1 MKTNKKISSHFWLLS
16 YLYRS
21 QFGLWNKFNPPSS
34 LHLTSSLL
42 PSSVEILFYIK
53 KKNVIIIPLPEMKKI
68 LRKNQGF
75 FLMFKKTHWRKI
87 LKIFKEK
94 KEKITKILVMC
105 NFFFLQKTRV
115 SRINCHRSLTLQ
127 STSKKSKMKNITQ
140 RFFQI
145 LKANL
150 STIYIQF

>member
-1 MKTNKKISSHFWLLS
+1 MKTNKENPLIFGFFHTYIEANLVYETNLPSLPPSILPPLSSLPLLKFCFIERKKMSSSSHCQRWRNS
-16 YLYRS
+16 
-21 QFGLWNKFNPPSS
+21 
-34 LHLTSSLL
+34 
-42 PSSVEILFYIK
+42 K
-53 KKNVIIIPLPEMKKI
+53 KESRV
-68 LRKNQGF
+68 
-75 FLMFKKTHWRKI
+75 FLMFKKTRWRKI

-115 SRINCHRSLTLQ
+115 SRINCHRSLTPQ